1 MINISSEYTFDKN
14 IRGRAILA
22 GLDVYQRGERISH
35 EDSLNELKELAGAAS
50 IEVVDIITQSR
61 EKMES
66 STYMGKG
73 KIEEIRDQAIRK
85 NADMV
90 IFDDELSGI
99 QIRNLERIIGVEIID
114 RTSLILDIF
123 GHRAKS
129 KEGKLQVELAMLKYQ
144 KPRLIGLGGDLS
156 RTGAGIGTRGLGETK
171 LELDRRVI
179 SKRISDIEKELEEVK
194 KQREV
199 QRKQRKRTSIPTVAL
214 VGYTNAGK
222 STIMNH
228 LMQMEEEEDTRT
240 KSFVKDMLFATLDP
254 FHRKIKLEDNLEFI
268 LIDTVGFVSKLPHDL
283 VESFKSTL
291 EEVEEASLLLYVVDI
306 SREDYKHQLKVTR
319 NVVEELNVKD
329 TPYLVVF
336 NKIDKL
342 SSEELEKTGD
352 IFEKSVYISA
362 IEGEGIGELLKEI
375 EKEIFKTSKEVTLLI
390 PFSRGDISS
399 YILASTRVMQQEY
412 TEKGLLVTAFLKPE
426 DLEKYRQFIIEDE
439 KKD

>member
-1 MINISSEYTFDKN
+1 
-14 IRGRAILA
+14 
-22 GLDVYQRGERISH
+22 
-35 EDSLNELKELAGAAS
+35 
-50 IEVVDIITQSR
+50 
-61 EKMES
+61 
-66 STYMGKG
+66 
-73 KIEEIRDQAIRK
+73 
-85 NADMV
+85 
-90 IFDDELSGI
+90 
-99 QIRNLERIIGVEIID
+99 
-114 RTSLILDIF
+114 
-123 GHRAKS
+123 
-129 KEGKLQVELAMLKYQ
+129 
-144 KPRLIGLGGDLS
+144 
-156 RTGAGIGTRGLGETK
+156 
-171 LELDRRVI
+171 
-179 SKRISDIEKELEEVK
+179 
-194 KQREV
+194 
-199 QRKQRKRTSIPTVAL
+199 
-214 VGYTNAGK
+214 
-222 STIMNH
+222 
-228 LMQMEEEEDTRT
+228 
-240 KSFVKDMLFATLDP
+240 MLFATLDP

-412 TEKGLLVTAFLKPE
+412 TEEGLLETAFLKPE
-426 DLEKYRQFIIEDE
+426 DLEKYRQFIREDE

>member
-1 MINISSEYTFDKN
+1 
-14 IRGRAILA
+14 GRAILA
-22 GLDVYQRGERISH
+22 GLDVYQRGEKISL
-35 EDSLNELKELAGAAS
+35 EDSLNELKELAGAAN
-50 IEVVDIITQSR
+50 IEVVDIIIQNKDR
-61 EKMES
+61 MES

-85 NADMV
+85 DADMV

-99 QIRNLERIIGVEIID
+99 QIRNLEAIIGVEVID

-123 GHRAKS
+123 GNRAKS

-179 SKRISDIEKELEEVK
+179 SKRISDIEKELGEVK

-228 LMQMEEEEDTRT
+228 LMQMGEVEDTRT

-283 VESFKSTL
+283 IESFKSTL

-306 SREDYKHQLKVTR
+306 SRDDYKLQLKVTR

-329 TPYLVVF
+329 TPFLVVY

-342 SSEELEKTGD
+342 TSEELEKTGD

-362 IEGEGIGELLKEI
+362 IEGRGIEELLEEI
-375 EKEIFKTSKEVTLLI
+375 EKEIFKTNKEVTLLI

-399 YILASTRVMQQEY
+399 YILDNTRVLEQEY
-412 TEKGLLVTAFLKPE
+412 TGDGLLVTTFLKPE
-426 DLEKYRQFIIEDE
+426 DLEKYKQFITVE
-439 KKD
+439 KKED